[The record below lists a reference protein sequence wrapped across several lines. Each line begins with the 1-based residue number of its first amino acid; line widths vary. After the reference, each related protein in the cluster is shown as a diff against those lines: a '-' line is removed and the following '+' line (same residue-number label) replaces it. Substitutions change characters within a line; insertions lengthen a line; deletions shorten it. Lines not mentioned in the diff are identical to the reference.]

1 VSESRRVQA
10 IQSPVIPDVAALIR
24 ANPGTISLG
33 QGVVHYGPPPQSFAA
48 IAGFGSQP
56 AEHHY
61 RSAGGLPELQEKL
74 RQKLEQDNGIRL
86 GDDQVLMVTAGSNMG
101 FCHALMAIAD
111 PGDEIVMMSPFYFNH
126 EMAVVMANCQ
136 PVLVPTDER
145 YQLRL
150 EAIEAALTPRTRAVV
165 TISPNNPSGAVYA
178 PEDLRAVN
186 ELCRQ
191 RGIYH
196 LADEAYEYFT
206 YGGARHFSPGSL
218 PHSAGHTISLFSFS
232 KAYGMANWRVGYLV
246 APRHLL
252 RALEK
257 IQDTVLICPPV
268 ISQLAAVGALE
279 AGPQYCRAFTATLAG
294 VRQAC
299 LERLAELGERCQVPP
314 AEGAFYLLAR
324 LQSEV
329 PAMQMVERLIR
340 EHQVAVIPGTA
351 FGLQGQCYL
360 RIAYGALQ
368 PDTVAQGM
376 DRLVNGLQLLLDEV

>member
-1 VSESRRVQA
+1 VSQSRRAAA

-24 ANPGTISLG
+24 AHPGTISLG

-48 IAGFGSQP
+48 IAGFGGQP
-56 AEHHY
+56 PDHHY
-61 RSAGGLPELQEKL
+61 RAAAGLPELQERL
-74 RQKLEQDNGIRL
+74 RQKLERENGIRL
-86 GDDQVLMVTAGSNMG
+86 GEDQALMVTAGSNMG

-111 PGDEIVMMSPFYFNH
+111 PGDEVVMMSPFYFNH
-126 EMAVVMANCQ
+126 EMAVVMANCR

-150 EAIEAALTPRTRAVV
+150 GAIEAALTPRTRAVV

-279 AGPQYCRAFTATLAG
+279 AGPRYCRAFTATLG
-294 VRQAC
+294 QVRRAC

-324 LQSEV
+324 LRTRM
-329 PAMQMVERLIR
+329 PAMEVVERLVR
-340 EHQVAVIPGTA
+340 EHRVAVIPGTA
-351 FGLQGQCYL
+351 FGLEDPCHL
-360 RIAYGALQ
+360 RIAYGALE

-376 DRLVNGLQLLLDEV
+376 DRLVSGLRQLLE